1 MASTRFLIAALP
13 IIFFVLQRYLLRE
26 ILTPYLLGTLLFIGL
41 VTTDLLSSLSGVFL
55 SRGTSWLQIGELVL
69 YRMPYTLGVAL
80 PLGLVFAIL
89 VALARWIRDSE
100 LKAVLAAG
108 IAPLHL
114 LKPILGL
121 AVAVAGLAWVN
132 AGWIKPEA
140 QARYDDLIYE
150 IYYGHAPSGV
160 LTNAAYAPRGLGVYY
175 ARRIYPDDGGG
186 GRLEGVRVVTPD
198 GVVWSADEGY
208 WKDASWILKD
218 AWRTAAGARPEH
230 WDTIP
235 LPFPS
240 RFVEKK
246 TSYESLPMPQLVEL
260 ARVDPAARFPL
271 QRRHADA
278 VGVIALAWLAGVI
291 GLSLRESAWAFAA
304 VVLLIFAYYVLWTL
318 AAQLSRY
325 AVIGPYGAWLADLV
339 FFAAALAGTRRLR

>member
-1 MASTRFLIAALP
+1 M
-13 IIFFVLQRYLLRE
+13 LQRYLLRE

-55 SRGTSWLQIGELVL
+55 SRGTSWLQIAELVL

-80 PLGLVFAIL
+80 PLGLVFAVL

-108 IAPLHL
+108 IAPVRL
-114 LKPILGL
+114 LAPIIGL
-121 AVAVAGLAWVN
+121 SIFVALIVWWN

-140 QARYDDLIYE
+140 QARYDDLIYQ

-160 LTNAAYAPRGLGVYY
+160 LANATYAPSGLGVYY
-175 ARRIYPDDGGG
+175 ARRIYPENDSRGK
-186 GRLEGVRVVTPD
+186 LEGVRVVTPK
-198 GVVWSADEGY
+198 GEVWSADRGV
-208 WKDASWILKD
+208 WQGPNWILED
-218 AWRTAAGARPEH
+218 AWKTVPGQPPEH
-230 WDTIP
+230 WDRVP

-240 RFVEKK
+240 HFVEKK
-246 TSYESLPMPQLVEL
+246 TSYESLPMSQLREL
-260 ARVDPAARFPL
+260 AKVDPAARFPL

-304 VVLLIFAYYVLWTL
+304 VVLLIFAYYVFWTL
-318 AAQLSRY
+318 AAQFARFD
-325 AVIGPYGAWLADLV
+325 VIGPYGAWLADV
-339 FFAAALAGTRRLR
+339 IFFVAAIIGTRRLR

>member
-1 MASTRFLIAALP
+1 
-13 IIFFVLQRYLLRE
+13 VLQRYLLRE

-55 SRGTSWLQIGELVL
+55 SRGTSWVQVGELVL

-80 PLGLVFAIL
+80 PLGLVFAVL

-100 LKAVLAAG
+100 LKAVYAAG
-108 IAPLHL
+108 IAPVRL
-114 LKPILGL
+114 LTPVLGL
-121 AVAVAGLAWVN
+121 AAFVAAVAWIN

-160 LTNAAYAPRGLGVYY
+160 LTNAAYAPQGLGVYF
-175 ARRIYPDDGGG
+175 ARRILPDEAGG
-186 GRLEGVRVVTPD
+186 GRLRGVRVVEPD
-198 GVVWSADEGY
+198 GTVWSADEGV
-208 WKDASWILKD
+208 WKDANWVLKG
-218 AWRTAAGARPEH
+218 AWKTAPGARPEF
-230 WDTIP
+230 WETIP

-246 TSYESLPMPQLVEL
+246 TTYESLPMAELREL

-278 VGVIALAWLAGVI
+278 VGVIALAWLAAVI
-291 GLSLRESAWAFAA
+291 GLSLREAAWAFVA
-304 VVLLIFAYYVLWTL
+304 VVLLIFGYYVLWTL
-318 AAQLSRY
+318 AAQLARF
-325 AVIGPYGAWLADLV
+325 AVVGPYGAWLADV
-339 FFAAALAGTRRLR
+339 VYFALALLGTRRLL

>member
-1 MASTRFLIAALP
+1 
-13 IIFFVLQRYLLRE
+13 VLQRYLLRE

-55 SRGTSWLQIGELVL
+55 SRGTSWLQVGELVL

-80 PLGLVFAIL
+80 PLGLVFAVL

-100 LKAVLAAG
+100 LKAVFASG
-108 IAPLHL
+108 IAPVRL
-114 LKPILGL
+114 LVPVLGL
-121 AVAVAGLAWVN
+121 STAVAVLAWVN
-132 AGWIKPEA
+132 AGWIKPAA

-160 LTNAAYAPRGLGVYY
+160 LTNAAYAPQGLGVYF
-175 ARRIYPDDGGG
+175 ARRILPDEAGG
-186 GRLEGVRVVTPD
+186 GRLRGVRVVQPD
-198 GVVWSADEGY
+198 GTVWSAEEGF
-208 WKDASWILKD
+208 WKGANWVLMN
-218 AWRTAAGARPEH
+218 AWKTAPEARPEF
-230 WDTIP
+230 WETIP

-246 TSYESLPMPQLVEL
+246 TTYESLPMAELREL

-278 VGVIALAWLAGVI
+278 VGVIALAWLAAVV
-291 GLSLRESAWAFAA
+291 GLSLREAAWAFAS
-304 VVLLIFAYYVLWTL
+304 VVLLIFGYYVLWTL
-318 AAQLSRY
+318 AAQLARF
-325 AVIGPYGAWLADLV
+325 AVVGPYGAWLADAV
-339 FFAAALAGTRRLR
+339 YFALALAGTRRLL